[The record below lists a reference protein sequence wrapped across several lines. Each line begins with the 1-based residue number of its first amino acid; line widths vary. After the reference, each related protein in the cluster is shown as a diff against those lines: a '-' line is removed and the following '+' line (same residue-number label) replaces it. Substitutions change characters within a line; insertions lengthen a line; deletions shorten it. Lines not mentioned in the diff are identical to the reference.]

1 MCEKIKY
8 VSRVTNVRILS
19 TCLNGSLRFWGHLRI
34 SFFILWLCLN
44 SYKVNDLIRYD
55 LMIVVSIKEMIFWN
69 KEYLFMNFDIYL
81 VDKKAFID
89 FQRFY
94 YACHTIFVS
103 PVLLILS
110 LFDRN
115 KSCSTKND
123 SFNIPVSVKNC
134 LLSCPFY

>member
-69 KEYLFMNFDIYL
+69 KECLFMNSNIYL
-81 VDKKAFID
+81 VEKKAFID

-123 SFNIPVSVKNC
+123 SLNIPVSVKNC